1 MKTNIITAILFSIL
15 SPLAAEITVIEKS
28 PANNIGA
35 QRNFLT
41 DTWDTITLP
50 SFYSL
55 ASRDVVS
62 VHYSVDASNPVQG
75 AAFSTAGKISML
87 YYGLSFRND
96 SAYRQNEN
104 AAGQTVSGKNDDYAA
119 AAQIGTSLAGMGL
132 AAFFTVDSSEI
143 SIRHASGVTD
153 YETLAAQAQD
163 QSYTY
168 NAAAKYDQL
177 NRTMK
182 AGLHAGGSD
191 KAQNNV
197 WNFALAYTTIED
209 SIKDDN
215 AGTGTVQETYS
226 QLGSGYGLEIESFGW
241 FTLFA
246 GGAFGWDLSAQAEI
260 TGWDEKNTGSDTSA
274 AVIGQNYQITGFY
287 RHGIQNEHIKFFV
300 APGLQDEYGNAL
312 AALENYGTMLISQQI
327 FSLNMPVMFQFPVA
341 GNKELTLIGGIENNF
356 VLYDTGISSK
366 TEPDSGAAFQSL
378 ERDTG
383 LGSTEIAY
391 NAGFSYQSMT
401 SPFAVHGAYLANPSA
416 NAWEVQISADFFL
429 SQMAPQA
436 PESEPEKTTDKVD
449 TKKPDKEETEPEEKA
464 EKQEERIE
472 QGDRIPTVRD
482 VIGN

>member
-1 MKTNIITAILFSIL
+1 VKTNTITAILFSIL
-15 SPLAAEITVIEKS
+15 SPLAAEISVLEKS
-28 PANNIGA
+28 PANSIGA
-35 QRNFLT
+35 ERNFLT

-62 VHYSVDASNPVQG
+62 AHYSGNVGNPRQG
-75 AAFSTAGKISML
+75 ALFSTAGKISML
-87 YYGLSFRND
+87 YYGVSFRND
-96 SAYRQNEN
+96 SAYRQNET
-104 AAGQTVSGKNDDYAA
+104 AAGQTVSGRNDDYAA
-119 AAQIGTSLAGMGL
+119 VAQIGTSLAGMGF

-163 QSYTY
+163 ESYTY
-168 NAAAKYDQL
+168 SGAAKYDQL

-191 KAQNNV
+191 KGQNNV
-197 WNFALAYTTIED
+197 WNFALAYKTIED
-209 SIKDDN
+209 SIQDDN

-226 QLGSGYGLEIESFGW
+226 QLGGGYGLEIESFGW
-241 FTLFA
+241 FTMFA
-246 GGAFGWDLSAQAEI
+246 GGAFGWDLSGQAEI
-260 TGWDEKNTGSDTSA
+260 TGWNEKNTGSDTSA
-274 AVIGQNYQITGFY
+274 AVIGQNYQIIGFY
-287 RHGIQNEHIKFFV
+287 RQGIQNERIKFFV
-300 APGLQDEYGNAL
+300 APGLQYEYGNTL
-312 AALENYGTMLISQQI
+312 AAIENYGTMRISQQLV
-327 FSLNMPVMFQFPVA
+327 SLNMPVMFQFPVA
-341 GNKELTLIGGIENNF
+341 GNRELTLLGGIENSIT
-356 VLYDTGISSK
+356 LYDTGKSSK

-401 SPFAVHGAYLANPSA
+401 SPFAVHGAYLANPSE

-429 SQMAPQA
+429 SQIAPQGI
-436 PESEPEKTTDKVD
+436 PPKSEPEKTPDKVD
-449 TKKPDKEETEPEEKA
+449 TEQPDKEEAEREE
-464 EKQEERIE
+464 E
-472 QGDRIPTVRD
+472 QGDKIPTVRD